1 MIMEFFIYS
10 MALVCGAV
18 GLLGAVLP
26 ALPGPPVSYL
36 GLLLLLLCD
45 GVEIPT
51 MLLVVTGVMML
62 VITAVDYILPV
73 WFTQLSGGSKESVRG
88 ALVGMVLG
96 LFFLPWGLLIGPF
109 LGAFAGEYI
118 ACNRSGKA
126 FQVASA
132 SFIAFIVTTLLKLIY
147 GIVLFYYILRFAVF

>member
-1 MIMEFFIYS
+1 

-36 GLLLLLLCD
+36 GLLLLLCC
-45 GVEIPT
+45 GSSVSVT
-51 MLLVVTGVMML
+51 LLVVTGVAMFL
-62 VITAVDYILPV
+62 ITVVDYLLPV

-88 ALVGMVLG
+88 ALVGMIVG
-96 LFFLPWGLLIGPF
+96 LFFLPWGLLVGPF
-109 LGAFAGEYI
+109 IGAFAGEYI
-118 ACNRSGKA
+118 ACRRSGKA

-132 SFIAFIVTTLLKLIY
+132 SFFAFIVTTLLKLIY
-147 GIVLFYYILRFAVF
+147 GIVMFYYILKYIAF